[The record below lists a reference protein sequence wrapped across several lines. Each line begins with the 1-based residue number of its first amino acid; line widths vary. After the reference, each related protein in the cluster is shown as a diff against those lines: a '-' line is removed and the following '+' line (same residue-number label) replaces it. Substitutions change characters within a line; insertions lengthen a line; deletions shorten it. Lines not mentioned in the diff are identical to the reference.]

1 MGVVERMTQIRTF
14 QQHVLRPTKLLDG
27 QWTFAAD
34 QMDEGRT
41 QGWSHGLPEGHHTYV
56 PSCWNN
62 EMGWYHYE
70 GIVWYA
76 TSFVP
81 AKPGP
86 IKLIFHGILGQ
97 AEVYVDGEK
106 QGEHYGGFTSFEL
119 VLPRIA
125 AGKHTLVIR
134 TDNTHTDQ
142 TLPLEK
148 VDWFHYGGIIRSVE
162 LQELADVYIEKC
174 VIDYKLD
181 VSSLTAQLTVNSTLR
196 SFSDKDEEMPI
207 EVRLGERMAAA
218 ETVRVPAGA
227 SVQWASAFQEND
239 VRLWNIEDSQ
249 LYTVRVATQEDD
261 WSDRIGFRNI
271 ETRDKKIW
279 INGKPAYFQGINRH
293 EEHPEWGF
301 AFPPKLMQK
310 DLDIIKRMGCNSV
323 RGSHYPQSQ
332 YWIDLLDEQGIS
344 FWSELPLWGYA
355 PHNMEDPVVITRSL
369 QMLEEMIEQY
379 RHHPSIIFW
388 SVNNE
393 CATEKPEGVAFNR
406 LLTNR
411 VRELDNTRL
420 VTFATFKP
428 LIDLTL
434 DMFDVIGV
442 NKYFGWYGGKV
453 EQFAEFM
460 DRFHKYAR
468 SQGVGDKP
476 VLMTEF
482 GGAGIFG
489 DVGWEEERMFSED
502 YQASI
507 LQEAL
512 RIFRAD
518 PQISGTFVWQF
529 ADIRS
534 DTPRFRDRARG
545 FNNKGVVNEFRKPKL
560 AYRVVKDAYA
570 APLPH
575 RLAPL
580 DR

>member
-1 MGVVERMTQIRTF
+1 MTQLRTF
-14 QQHVLRPTKLLDG
+14 QQHIVRRTQVLDG
-27 QWTFAAD
+27 QWTIVTDA
-34 QMDEGRT
+34 QDEGRA
-41 QGWSHGLPEGHHTYV
+41 QGWSLRLPEGKRCYV

-70 GIVWYA
+70 GIVWYG
-76 TSFVP
+76 TTFVL
-81 AKPGP
+81 AKAGP
-86 IKLIFHGILGQ
+86 VRLIFHGVMGE
-97 AEVYVDGEK
+97 AEAYVDGEK
-106 QGEHYGGFTSFEL
+106 QGEHYGGFTAFEI
-119 VLPRIA
+119 VLPRLA
-125 AGKHTLVIR
+125 TGSHTLVIR
-134 TDNTHTDQ
+134 TDNTHTAE
-142 TLPLEK
+142 TLPLER

-162 LQELADVYIEKC
+162 LQQLPDVYIERC
-174 VIDYKLD
+174 AIDYKLD
-181 VSSLTAQLTVNSTLR
+181 VASLTAQVTVSGTLR
-196 SFSDKDEEMPI
+196 SFSDQEEEAPL
-207 EVRLGERMAAA
+207 EVRLGERLAAA
-218 ETVRVPAGA
+218 ESVRVPAGA
-227 SVQWASAFQEND
+227 AIPWASTFQESA

-249 LYTVRVATQEDD
+249 LYTVCVTTQEDD

-271 ETRDKKIW
+271 EARDKKIW
-279 INGKPAYFQGINRH
+279 INGKPAYFQGVNRH

-323 RGSHYPQSQ
+323 RGSHYPQSP
-332 YWIDLLDEQGIS
+332 YWLDLLDEQGIS
-344 FWSELPLWGYA
+344 FWSELPLWGYTA
-355 PHNMEDPVVITRSL
+355 QDMENPFVRARSL
-369 QMLEEMIEQY
+369 KMLEEMIEQY
-379 RHHPSIIFW
+379 RHHPSIVFW
-388 SVNNE
+388 SVDNE
-393 CATEKPEGVAFNR
+393 CATEKPEGVSFNR
-406 LLTNR
+406 LLTSR

-420 VTFATFKP
+420 VTFATHKP

-434 DMFDVIGV
+434 DLVDVIGV

-453 EQFAEFM
+453 DQFAEFM
-460 DRFHKYAR
+460 SRFHDYAQA
-468 SQGVGDKP
+468 QGVGDKP

-502 YQASI
+502 YQAAI

-518 PQISGTFVWQF
+518 PNISGTFVWQF

-560 AYRVVKDAYA
+560 AYRVVKEVYES
-570 APLPH
+570 PLP
-575 RLAPL
+575 